1 VREAIGAKMK
11 RTMIIL
17 LGTMFVAGGLY
28 AGGRNERT
36 TTRTIG
42 GGRNGRNEVT
52 LEKLSLEMDKEIK
65 INLRTG
71 GSVQLD
77 GWDAERIEIEITK
90 WGNAIDDAVVEI
102 GETRRGVSILTYYP
116 ESQEKASHAVDFKI
130 KVPNRTNLFIET
142 LGGDIIL
149 GGLEGE
155 FEGRTLGGELNISRL
170 KGTIDMETFGGSI
183 EIRESVLD
191 GEVRTLGGDINVFEV
206 TGDLDTSTLGGRVVF
221 HDSTAPSGSSPVKID
236 TMGGDIDIDEAL
248 SGIKATTLGGNI
260 SIAKAAVFVDAD
272 TLGGKIEIQDV
283 DGWVRAKTLGGD
295 VVVTM
300 TGDPDDGKRDATL
313 SSLGGDVTLT
323 VPAGLD
329 MDIEIILE
337 VTSDA
342 KRNYSIT
349 SDFDIEVEK
358 RDVANRGG
366 RNGERT
372 MTTGRGTT
380 GAGTHRITLSTIN
393 GNIYLRE
400 GK

>member
-1 VREAIGAKMK
+1 MK

-17 LGTMFVAGGLY
+17 LGIMFVATGLY
-28 AGGRNERT
+28 AGGKNERT
-36 TTRTIG
+36 TNRTIG
-42 GGRNGRNEVT
+42 GGRSGRSDVT
-52 LEKLSLEMDKEIK
+52 LEKLTLEMEKEIK

-71 GSVQLD
+71 GEVQLE
-77 GWDAERIEIEITK
+77 GWDSERIEIEITK
-90 WGNAIDDAVVEI
+90 WGNAIEDAVIEI
-102 GETRRGVSILTYYP
+102 DETGRGVSVLTYYP
-116 ESQEKASHAVDFKI
+116 KDQERASHAVDLSI
-130 KVPNRTNLFIET
+130 KLPNRINVVVDT

-155 FEGRTLGGELNISRL
+155 FEGRTLGGKLNISRL
-170 KGTIDMETFGGSI
+170 KGIIDMETLGGSI
-183 EIRESVLD
+183 EVRESVLD
-191 GEVRTLGGDINVFEV
+191 GEVSTLGGDIDVFEV
-206 TGDLDTSTLGGRVVF
+206 TGNLDTKTLGGRVAF
-221 HDSTAPSGSSPVKID
+221 HDSTAPDGSNPVKID
-236 TMGGDIDIDEAL
+236 TMGGNIDIDEAL
-248 SGIKATTLGGNI
+248 SGIKATTMGGNI

-272 TLGGKIEIQDV
+272 TLGGKIEIKDV

-295 VVVTM
+295 VTVTM
-300 TGDPDDGKRDATL
+300 TGNPDNGKRDATL

-329 MDIEIILE
+329 MDIDIILE

-349 SDFDIEVEK
+349 SDFDLAVEE
-358 RDVANRGG
+358 RDVAERGR
-366 RNGERT
+366 RNGVRT

-380 GAGTHRITLSTIN
+380 GDGTHRITLSTIN